1 VIFFR
6 FPELVEGLSFMG
18 RRQKGRASTS
28 SATRVLVLTSLLLA
42 APALAETVA
51 ITGGTI
57 AVGDGSAPV
66 QGNVVV
72 RDGRI
77 VAAGPGVAVP
87 ADARVVDATGKWVS
101 AGLVAGFSRIG
112 LVEVDAV
119 DPTNDASARNT
130 LFNASLDVVNGLNPR
145 VPAIAINRAHGITR
159 AVVAPDSAGS
169 MFAGQGA
176 VIDLGSAA
184 SDVTKA
190 RAFQFVEFGEAGARI
205 AGGSR
210 PASHAMFRNMLAEAR
225 DYARNPGGYDG
236 RSKDAVL
243 LRRDAEALLPV
254 IEGKIPLVVHVEG
267 GPDILKILAL
277 KTEFPTLRLV
287 LVGATEGWTVA
298 REIAAAG
305 VPVIASALNDLPGS
319 FEQLAATQ
327 SNIGRMK
334 AAGVQV
340 SIGTIDDDDPRM
352 PIRTTQYAGNLV
364 ALTKIPGATG
374 LDWAS
379 AFAAITSK
387 PAEALG
393 LGGEIG
399 SLRPGRRA
407 DVVIWSGD
415 PLELSSGVE
424 KLWID
429 GVEQSLTTR
438 QTRLRDRYLKPQ
450 EGALPKA
457 YDR

>member
-1 VIFFR
+1 MKAR
-6 FPELVEGLSFMG
+6 LSWGAVLGIAGALTGSFIAY
-18 RRQKGRASTS
+18 RAN
-28 SATRVLVLTSLLLA
+28 
-42 APALAETVA
+42 AETVA
-51 ITGGTI
+51 ITGGTLAI
-57 AVGDGSAPV
+57 GDGSAPAS
-66 QGNVVV
+66 GTVVV

-77 VAAGPGVAVP
+77 VAAGAGVAVP
-87 ADARVVDATGKWVS
+87 ADARVIDASGKWVA
-101 AGLVAGFSRIG
+101 AGIVAGFSRLG

-119 DPTNDASARNT
+119 DQTNDASART
-130 LFNASLDVVNGLNPR
+130 SPFNASLDVVSGLNSR
-145 VPAIAINRAHGITR
+145 VPAIAINRARGITR
-159 AVVAPDSAGS
+159 AVVAPDASGN

-176 VIDLGSAA
+176 VIDLTSNTN
-184 SDVTKA
+184 DVTKA

-225 DYARNPGGYDG
+225 DYARNPAGYDG
-236 RSKDAVL
+236 RSEDAML
-243 LRRDAEALLPV
+243 QRRDAEALLPV
-254 IEGKIPLVVHVEG
+254 MEGMMPLVVHVEG

-277 KTEFPTLRLV
+277 KTEFPKIRLV

-340 SIGTIDDDDPRM
+340 SVGTIDDDDPRM

-399 SLRPGRRA
+399 SLRPGRRG

-415 PLELSSGVE
+415 PLELSSAPE
-424 KLWID
+424 RLWID
-429 GVEQSLTTR
+429 GVEQNLATR

>member
-1 VIFFR
+1 MKAF
-6 FPELVEGLSFMG
+6 
-18 RRQKGRASTS
+18 
-28 SATRVLVLTSLLLA
+28 LLLA
-42 APALAETVA
+42 TALVAGPAFAETVA
-51 ITGGTI
+51 ITGGTVAI
-57 AVGDGSAPV
+57 GDGSAPV
-66 QGNVVV
+66 EGNVVV

-77 VAAGPGVAVP
+77 VGAGRGVAVP
-87 ADARVVDATGKWVS
+87 AGARVVDATGKWVS
-101 AGLVAGFSRIG
+101 AGLVAGFSRLG
-112 LVEVDAV
+112 LVEVDGV
-119 DPTNDASARNT
+119 SSTNDASARAT
-130 LFNASLDVVNGLNPR
+130 PFNASLDVVDGLNPR
-145 VPAIAINRAHGITR
+145 VPELAINRAHGITR
-159 AVVAPDSAGS
+159 AVVAPESAGS
-169 MFAGQGA
+169 IFAGLGA
-176 VIDLGSAA
+176 VIDLTNNPN
-184 SDVTKA
+184 DITKA

-210 PASHAMFRNMLAEAR
+210 PASYAMFRNMLAEAR
-225 DYARNPGGYDG
+225 DYGHNPGGYDG
-236 RSKDAVL
+236 RSKEAVI

-254 IEGKIPLVVHVEG
+254 IDGRMPLVVHVES
-267 GPDILKILAL
+267 GPDILKVLAL
-277 KTEFPTLRLV
+277 KTEFPKLHLV

-298 REIAAAG
+298 REIAVAG
-305 VPVIASALNDLPGS
+305 VPVIASALNDLPGQ
-319 FEQLAATQ
+319 FEELAATQ

-340 SIGTIDDDDPRM
+340 SIGMINDDDPRM

-364 ALTKIPGATG
+364 ALTKIPGASG

-399 SLRPGRRA
+399 SLRPGRRG
-407 DVVIWSGD
+407 DVVLWSGD

-424 KLWID
+424 KVWID
-429 GVEQSLTTR
+429 GVEQSLVTR
-438 QTRLRDRYLKPQ
+438 QTRLRDRYLKPR

>member
-1 VIFFR
+1 MKAF
-6 FPELVEGLSFMG
+6 
-18 RRQKGRASTS
+18 
-28 SATRVLVLTSLLLA
+28 LLLA
-42 APALAETVA
+42 TALVAGPAFAETVA
-51 ITGGTI
+51 ITGGTVAI
-57 AVGDGSAPV
+57 GDGSAPV
-66 QGNVVV
+66 EGNVVV

-77 VAAGPGVAVP
+77 VGAGRGVAVP
-87 ADARVVDATGKWVS
+87 AGARVVDATGKWVS
-101 AGLVAGFSRIG
+101 AGLVAGFSRLG
-112 LVEVDAV
+112 LVEVDGV
-119 DPTNDASARNT
+119 SSTNDASARAT
-130 LFNASLDVVNGLNPR
+130 PFNASLDVVDGLNPR
-145 VPAIAINRAHGITR
+145 VPELAINRAHGITR
-159 AVVAPDSAGS
+159 AVVAPESAGS
-169 MFAGQGA
+169 IFAGLGA
-176 VIDLGSAA
+176 VIDLTNNPN
-184 SDVTKA
+184 DITKA

-210 PASHAMFRNMLAEAR
+210 PASYAMFRNMLAEAR
-225 DYARNPGGYDG
+225 DYGHNPGGYDG
-236 RSKDAVL
+236 RSKEAVI

-254 IEGKIPLVVHVEG
+254 IDGRMPLVVHVES
-267 GPDILKILAL
+267 GPDILKVLAL
-277 KTEFPTLRLV
+277 KTEFPKLHLV

-305 VPVIASALNDLPGS
+305 VPVIASALNDLPGQ
-319 FEQLAATQ
+319 FEELAATQ

-340 SIGTIDDDDPRM
+340 SIGMINDDDPRM

-364 ALTKIPGATG
+364 ALTKIPGASG

-399 SLRPGRRA
+399 SLRPGRRG
-407 DVVIWSGD
+407 DVVLWSGD

-424 KLWID
+424 KVWID
-429 GVEQSLTTR
+429 GVEQSLVTR
-438 QTRLRDRYLKPQ
+438 QTRLRDRYLKPR

>member
-1 VIFFR
+1 MKER
-6 FPELVEGLSFMG
+6 KRLSRLGTFGIMCG
-18 RRQKGRASTS
+18 FAGAFIGWKAQAQ
-28 SATRVLVLTSLLLA
+28 
-42 APALAETVA
+42 TVA
-51 ITGGTI
+51 ITGGTV
-57 AVGDGSAPV
+57 ASGDGSAPAP
-66 QGNVVV
+66 GTVVV

-77 VAAGPGVAVP
+77 VAAGSGVAVP
-87 ADARVVDATGKWVS
+87 AGARVVDATGKWVT
-101 AGLVAGFSRIG
+101 AGIVAGFSRLG

-119 DPTNDASARNT
+119 DQTNDASGRAT
-130 LFNASLDVVNGLNPR
+130 VFNASLDVVNGLNPR
-145 VPAIAINRAHGITR
+145 VPAIAINRARGITR
-159 AVVAPDSAGS
+159 AVVAPDASGS

-176 VIDLGSAA
+176 IIDLA
-184 SDVTKA
+184 SDNNLVTKP
-190 RAFQFVEFGEAGARI
+190 RAFQFVEFGETGARI

-225 DYARNPGGYDG
+225 DYGRNPAGYDG
-236 RSKDAVL
+236 RSKDAML
-243 LRRDAEALLPV
+243 QRRDAEALLPV
-254 IEGKIPLVVHVEG
+254 IDGRMPLVVHVEG

-277 KTEFPTLRLV
+277 KSEFPALRLV

-298 REIAAAG
+298 REIATAA
-305 VPVIASALNDLPGS
+305 VPVIASALNDLPAS

-340 SIGTIDDDDPRM
+340 SVGTIDDDDPRM
-352 PIRTTQYAGNLV
+352 PIRTPQYAGNLV
-364 ALTKIPGATG
+364 ALTKVPGATG

-393 LGGEIG
+393 MGGEIG
-399 SLRPGRRA
+399 SLRPGRRG

-424 KLWID
+424 RVWVD
-429 GVEQSLTTR
+429 GVEQSLVTR
-438 QTRLRDRYLKPQ
+438 QTRLRDRYMKPG
-450 EGALPKA
+450 EGSLPKA
-457 YDR
+457 YER